1 MLDCVQAQNG
11 TAINLTL
18 TNLTDIPQ
26 MTSKFVEIVPLIHRQ
41 VNGIPFAAIR

>member
-1 MLDCVQAQNG
+1 MSDLFKPPGGQSG
-11 TAINLTL
+11 GGGILS
-18 TNLTDIPQ
+18 DIPQ